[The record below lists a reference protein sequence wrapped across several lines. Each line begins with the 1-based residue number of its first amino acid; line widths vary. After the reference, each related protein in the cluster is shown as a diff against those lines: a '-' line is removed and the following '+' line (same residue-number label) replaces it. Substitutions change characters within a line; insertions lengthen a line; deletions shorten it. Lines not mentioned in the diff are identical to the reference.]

1 MKIINLVKS
10 EFIKNYTIKKLFF
23 ISFIILIVT
32 ILFVESYNLNLY
44 KDFYSYDRYSYY
56 GKYKEKEE
64 NLSNEKKFNLEV
76 EKSEKKY
83 YGFLKSQ
90 KVEDNDYRV
99 RLIED
104 IVNMKR
110 ENIAIEFYK
119 SNKDSDE
126 IKYICSLNKKYYESA
141 YESSINYVCNRKN
154 EIDKIYE
161 ENEKLIKDYEYL
173 LNENKY
179 YKYIKYKL
187 DNGLI
192 DSSEE
197 PLAKIIIEEKITS
210 PYHYLSTNY
219 NQYRYLYDKLDLN
232 SEEEFNSYESEYSSY
247 DQYIKFKKRLVKD
260 AREMKSIIEYSSNNR
275 IHHDL
280 FLNRYDGGEDILA
293 FNSKKSVDFIFHYSI
308 IVILIVTV
316 TSSGIM
322 SKEHKEGT
330 IKKIITTPIKRWKIL
345 LSKFI
350 YLILHTYIIWLICLV
365 ILSLYSGYKY
375 GFSDLFTPKLIY
387 VNNKVIEANYF
398 LYLIKDLFIASIP
411 VICFLSILLFLS
423 TVTLNTSIT
432 NLVCTL
438 LSVLSIVFWYLIEHF
453 KFLLVTPLMYFDT
466 GFMHTRSN
474 TYMEA
479 LTKFDISY
487 SYGILISILVT
498 LILFIITNIIYN
510 KRDI

>member
-1 MKIINLVKS
+1 MKIVNLIKS
-10 EFIKNYTIKKLFF
+10 EFIKNYTLKKLFF
-23 ISFIILIVT
+23 ISVIILIIT
-32 ILFVESYNLNLY
+32 SLFVEGYNLNLY
-44 KDFYSYDRYSYY
+44 KNFSSHDRYSYY
-56 GKYKEKEE
+56 GSYNESEE

-104 IVNMKR
+104 IINKKR
-110 ENIAIEFYK
+110 DNIAIEFYK
-119 SNKDSDE
+119 DNKDSEE
-126 IKYICSLNKKYYESA
+126 IKYICSLNKTYYDSA
-141 YESSINYVCNRKN
+141 YEGSINYVCNRVS
-154 EIDKIYE
+154 EIDKIYK
-161 ENEKLIKDYEYL
+161 ENEKVIKDYEEL

-179 YKYIKYKL
+179 YKYIEYKL
-187 DNGLI
+187 ESGLI
-192 DSSEE
+192 DSSDQD
-197 PLAKIIIEEKITS
+197 LAKIIIKEKITS
-210 PYHYLSTNY
+210 QYHYLSSNY
-219 NQYRYLYDKLDLN
+219 IQHFYLPNSFELE
-232 SEEEFNSYESEYSSY
+232 SEEEFNSYKTEYSSY
-247 DQYIKFKKRLVKD
+247 DQYIKFKKNLAKD
-260 AREMKSIIEYSSNNR
+260 AREMKSIIEYSSKNK
-275 IHHDL
+275 IPHDL
-280 FLNRYDGGEDILA
+280 FLNRYDGGEEILA